1 MNRCLAL
8 FDLDNT
14 LLDGDSD
21 HAWGEF
27 LIHKGL
33 VEENTHRAKN
43 NQFYHDYVNERLDI
57 DEYVAF
63 TDSTNKETLGKSGEL
78 YFIKNLWHLK

>member
-43 NQFYHDYVNERLDI
+43 NQFYHDYVNE
-57 DEYVAF
+57 
-63 TDSTNKETLGKSGEL
+63 ETR
-78 YFIKNLWHLK
+78 YR